1 MATSLTE
8 LATPGGTPQSKTTTD
23 NKDVNVIPYVTTTT
37 NPTAPKVLQDTPRTH
52 QRITR
57 NNTPG
62 ATSPIEIPLP

>member
-23 NKDVNVIPYVTTTT
+23 NKDVNVIPIVTTST
-37 NPTAPKVLQDTPRTH
+37 NPTAPMVLQYTPRTH

-62 ATSPIEIPLP
+62 ATPPN